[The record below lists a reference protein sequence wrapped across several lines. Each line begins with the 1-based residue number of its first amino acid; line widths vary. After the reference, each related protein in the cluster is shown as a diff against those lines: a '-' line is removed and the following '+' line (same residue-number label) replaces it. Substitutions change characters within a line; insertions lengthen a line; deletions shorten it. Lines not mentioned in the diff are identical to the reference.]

1 MVTSVPYQ
9 LHSSQIAK
17 ERAQRD
23 IERVK
28 AGDLRRGTVRSGGQ
42 VPPKSQVHR

>member
-9 LHSSQIAK
+9 LHSSEIAR
-17 ERAQRD
+17 ERAKREVNR
-23 IERVK
+23 IK

-42 VPPKSQVHR
+42 VPPKRQVHR